1 MKALIFGTG
10 AVGSVYGFILHH
22 AGLDVVAICKSNLA
36 AVRQH
41 GITIHSG
48 LYGEVHYRPETAASV
63 TEASKQHGPF
73 DYVLVCCKALPGVC
87 EQIQS
92 AVGPDTVIVL
102 AQNGIEIEGDYA
114 QMYPTNTIIS
124 GVVWLATTQIVPGV
138 IRAGAT
144 ERFEIGTYPASTS
157 SSSTQHK
164 RKAEQLSRLWAKGS
178 VGGSAPVFDDI
189 QSRRWLKLTMNATM
203 NPIAALT
210 RCDGGTLALLA
221 DQASPDN
228 LLSRTMCEVGAVA
241 ASAGHPDLVTPAH
254 VQEIMQYYSS
264 QRSTGPKDS
273 SMLMD
278 VKAGRPLEV
287 DAILGNLLKIAHRNK
302 VNVPDLELLCFLTA
316 GLNYSLTNSSGTAR

>member
-1 MKALIFGTG
+1 MFGTG
-10 AVGSVYGFILHH
+10 AVGSMYGFILHN

-36 AVRQH
+36 AVQQH

-48 LYGEVHYRPETAASV
+48 LYGEVHYRPETSASV
-63 TEASKQHGPF
+63 TEASELHGPF

-102 AQNGIEIEGDYA
+102 AQNGIEIECEYA

-124 GVVWLATTQIVPGV
+124 GVVWLATTQISPGV

-144 ERFEIGTYPASTS
+144 ERFEIGTYPASGTS
-157 SSSTQHK
+157 GTH
-164 RKAEQLSRLWAKGS
+164 REKAEQLSQLWAKGS

-189 QSRRWLKLTMNATM
+189 QSRRWLKLTVNATM

-210 RCDGGTLALLA
+210 RCDGGTLSFLA
-221 DQASPDN
+221 EEASPDD
-228 LLSRTMCEVGAVA
+228 LLSRTMFQVGAVA
-241 ASAGHPDLVTPAH
+241 ASAGYPDLVTQAH
-254 VQEIMQYYSS
+254 VQETMQYYSS
-264 QRSTGPKDS
+264 QRSTGGKDS

-278 VKAGRPLEV
+278 VKAGRPLEI

-302 VNVPDLELLCFLTA
+302 VKVPDLELLCFLTTA
-316 GLNYSLTNSSGTAR
+316 LNFSVTNSRGAAAR